1 MRKFLFAAS
10 AAAAAVAGAAN
21 ADDDTMRSQTLDLAG
36 FDRIEIAGVYDLDV
50 RVGPDFSITLTGP
63 AYEMDRVEASVENGA
78 LVLDQ
83 RKRKK
88 REKKRNQR
96 DGVEAVIT
104 LPSLT
109 ALKVSGVVDGQVADV
124 DSDRFD
130 LNLSGVGDIT
140 IDGEC
145 GVLDARVSGVG
156 DLSARNLECREADVR
171 VSGVGSASVFA
182 SDEIDARI
190 SGMGDID
197 VYGSPEQ
204 VRKNSGMFAEITVH

>member
-1 MRKFLFAAS
+1 MKKLLG
-10 AAAAAVAGAAN
+10 AAAFAVAIAGGAS
-21 ADDDTMRSQTLDLAG
+21 ADDDTVRSETLDLVG
-36 FDRIEIAGVYDLDV
+36 FDRIKIAGVYELDV
-50 RVGPDFSITLTGP
+50 RVGDDFSITLTGP

-83 RKRKK
+83 RRKN
-88 REKKRNQR
+88 RNMRNRNTR

-104 LPSLT
+104 MPSLT
-109 ALKVSGVVDGQVADV
+109 ALNVSGVVDGSVAGV
-124 DSDRFD
+124 DADNFD
-130 LNLSGVGDIT
+130 LNVSGVGDIN

-145 GVLDARVSGVG
+145 GVLDAKVSGVG
-156 DLSARNLECREADVR
+156 DLNARNLECREAEIR

-182 SDEIDARI
+182 SDEIDAKI